1 MNFSQRQSMDQQP
14 VMERHGHR
22 HGTHH
27 RTDNLDSTDINR
39 EGLFRPQ
46 ASPMLN
52 DRAGSPVTIIGD
64 GSPRLTP
71 FSPVEVIDL
80 EAPHGSKGFNADDFL
95 TDEQFRKRF
104 FDSLQEGGESPNLMQ
119 QHLRMRHQLTMSVD
133 GRTYRRGKTV
143 ELHNGDFMRIVHIL
157 EHGHTQER
165 FLQGF
170 RLRRLSQCRRLFDQ
184 HLNELTMVIEED
196 NVNMQTNESGLLDI
210 VPFSEVWRIRDAILT
225 NAAFPSFGCREDP
238 ANAHGP
244 RDSLRDQCRLVCR
257 WKLKISIR
265 PHSKGRPWVEKSI
278 LRLNAAE
285 ADVNFRL
292 DDEHIRRQ
300 WRGTTAKMGSCAG
313 WLQGERDFDL
323 RERNLHQTLPL
334 PVESDRLGH
343 QTRRYTFGDL
353 FCGAGGCSRGAKSAG
368 LRVTWGFDFDP
379 AAIDSYAKNFFGA
392 RCEATPADV
401 FSSILDDNF
410 FVDVLH
416 FSPPC
421 QPYSP
426 AHTRPRQNDEMNE
439 ATFFAVGEII
449 KKSKPRVVTLENTFG
464 LAQRWPEWMDALI
477 RFFTAL
483 GFSVRWRVLN
493 LAYYGVPQARR
504 RLVVMASWL
513 TTWSVLERGYPDSLK
528 LPTARHIPRGF
539 PNHDPDGATM
549 RNLLP
554 YNGDLPLKNCITT
567 SGTLDRHP
575 SGRRGFTVRELAC
588 LQSFPLAHKFGK
600 FGVKKQF
607 GNAVPPLF
615 AKVLLSHIRRWLE
628 EIDG

>member
-1 MNFSQRQSMDQQP
+1 
-14 VMERHGHR
+14 MERHGHR
-22 HGTHH
+22 LGTYHGI
-27 RTDNLDSTDINR
+27 DNLDSMDITR
-39 EGLFRPQ
+39 E
-46 ASPMLN
+46 
-52 DRAGSPVTIIGD
+52 DSPVTIIGD

-71 FSPVEVIDL
+71 FSPRDVIDL
-80 EAPHGSKGFNADDFL
+80 EAPHGSKGFDADDFL

-104 FDSLQEGGESPNLMQ
+104 LDSPQGGGGSPNLMQ
-119 QHLRMRHQLTMSVD
+119 QHSTMRHQLTLSVD

-157 EHGHTQER
+157 EDGPTQEI

-196 NVNMQTNESGLLDI
+196 NVNMQTNESGLMDI
-210 VPFSEVWRIRDAILT
+210 VPFSEVLRIRDVILT

-238 ANAHGP
+238 ANAHRP
-244 RDSLRDQCRLVCR
+244 RDFLRDQCRLVCR

-278 LRLNAAE
+278 LRLTAAE

-292 DDEHIRRQ
+292 DDEHLRRQ

-313 WLQGERDFDL
+313 WLQGERNFDL

-334 PVESDRLGH
+334 PVESDGLGH
-343 QTRRYTFGDL
+343 QTRRYTFGDS

-368 LRVTWGFDFDP
+368 LRVAWGFDFDP

-392 RCEATPADV
+392 RCEATPAHV
-401 FSSILDDNF
+401 FSSILNDNF

-416 FSPPC
+416 LSPPC

-426 AHTRPRQNDEMNE
+426 AHTRPGQNDEMNE

-464 LAQRWPEWMDALI
+464 LAQRWPEWMDALCQMA
-477 RFFTAL
+477 RFEFSTLWSSTSQKTFSRNGLMVSPSVSAAAL
-483 GFSVRWRVLN
+483 KAHYMVSPGERLPGF
-493 LAYYGVPQARR
+493 PQATHGPG
-504 RLVVMASWL
+504 LHPFATVNDAIQ
-513 TTWSVLERGYPDSLK
+513 
-528 LPTARHIPRGF
+528 HIPRGF

-567 SGTLDRHP
+567 GGTLDRHP

-600 FGVKKQF
+600 FGVKKQI

-628 EIDG
+628 EVDG

>member
-1 MNFSQRQSMDQQP
+1 
-14 VMERHGHR
+14 
-22 HGTHH
+22 
-27 RTDNLDSTDINR
+27 
-39 EGLFRPQ
+39 
-46 ASPMLN
+46 MLN
-52 DRAGSPVTIIGD
+52 DHAGSPVTIIGD

-71 FSPVEVIDL
+71 FSPVDVIDL
-80 EAPHGSKGFNADDFL
+80 EAPHGSKGFDADDIL

-104 FDSLQEGGESPNLMQ
+104 LESPQEGGGPPNLMQ
-119 QHLRMRHQLTMSVD
+119 QHLTMRHQLTLSVD

-157 EHGHTQER
+157 EDGHPQER

-196 NVNMQTNESGLLDI
+196 NGNMQTNESGLLDI
-210 VPFSEVWRIRDAILT
+210 VPFSEVWRIRDVILT

-238 ANAHGP
+238 ANAHRP

-278 LRLNAAE
+278 LRLTAAE

-292 DDEHIRRQ
+292 DDEHLRRQ

-334 PVESDRLGH
+334 LVESDRLGH
-343 QTRRYTFGDL
+343 QTRRYTFGDS

-368 LRVTWGFDFDP
+368 LRVAWGFDFDP

-401 FSSILDDNF
+401 FSSVLDDNF

-416 FSPPC
+416 LSPPC

-426 AHTRPRQNDEMNE
+426 AHTRPGQNDEMNE

-464 LAQRWPEWMDALI
+464 LAQRWPEWMDTLI
-477 RFFTAL
+477 RFFAAL

-493 LAYYGVPQARR
+493 LACYGVPQARR
-504 RLVVMASWL
+504 RLVVMASW
-513 TTWSVLERGYPDSLK
+513 
-528 LPTARHIPRGF
+528 
-539 PNHDPDGATM
+539 
-549 RNLLP
+549 
-554 YNGDLPLKNCITT
+554 
-567 SGTLDRHP
+567 
-575 SGRRGFTVRELAC
+575 
-588 LQSFPLAHKFGK
+588 
-600 FGVKKQF
+600 
-607 GNAVPPLF
+607 
-615 AKVLLSHIRRWLE
+615 
-628 EIDG
+628 